1 MATPEQIIQANLG
14 AIQFQKQNESRLRT
28 QYPESSPLTYEQ
40 LVQRER
46 LDPRNHETT
55 ISSDNRTTNQ
65 RTMARKAF
73 KREEQKVNIK
83 HNVDNGSNFMSHTT
97 DYIPVIGSVLRGG
110 ESQTREMIGD
120 KEGARAAG
128 TQTLMG
134 GIIDLA
140 TFPFMF
146 TRGGTQSLI
155 GSWIGGEAGKYVGQ
169 KYDSPY
175 LGQFIGTI
183 SGGFSPQLWKWGQNN
198 VNKLTSL
205 YQAGLH
211 RAYFPK
217 NYGSLN
223 LYRGNASPDSRRLGK
238 YIADQSESWVYEHPK
253 NSNVVLKVNTGYG
266 GGSLQNFVHNYIRP
280 RNQVPYQLPL
290 KLEGVTKEGFPV
302 TSQRR
307 ITELPNKDQDFTQE
321 QISQIVKMLQNES
334 FDITP
339 YKLINQ
345 GMITNG
351 AVNISDIAPHNMGL
365 DNGKLRFFDVHAD
378 WVK

>member
-1 MATPEQIIQANLG
+1 MATPKQIQQANIG
-14 AIQFQKQNESRLRT
+14 AIKLAKQNENRLRT
-28 QYPESSPLTYEQ
+28 KYPEVPDLSYQELIQREQ
-40 LVQRER
+40 LDPRRKEIAISADNRTSVQREAAQ
-46 LDPRNHETT
+46 E
-55 ISSDNRTTNQ
+55 
-65 RTMARKAF
+65 AF
-73 KREEQKVNIK
+73 KEQEDRVKIK
-83 HNVDNGSNFMSHTT
+83 KNLDSGSNFMSHTT
-97 DYIPVIGSVLRGG
+97 DYIPVVGSILRGG
-110 ESQTREMIGD
+110 EAQTRRMIGD
-120 KEGARAAG
+120 KEGAKNAG
-128 TQTLMG
+128 TWALIGGSMDMLTLPFAFTSG
-134 GIIDLA
+134 GIK
-140 TFPFMF
+140 
-146 TRGGTQSLI
+146 SLV
-155 GSWIGGEAGKYVGQ
+155 GSWLGGEAGRYVGQ

-183 SGGFSPQLWKWGQNN
+183 SGGFSPQLWKQGQNS

-266 GGSLQNFVHNYIRP
+266 EGSLQNFVHNYIRP

-290 KLEGVTKEGFPV
+290 KLEGVTKEGFSV

-351 AVNISDIAPHNMGL
+351 VVNISDIAPHNMGL